1 MSGTTTAPT
10 DELTITVQHW
20 EGVTDVI
27 VRGPMD
33 ASSTPKIAAAVR
45 EVTRPDLQRVTL
57 DLSGVTAINLAV
69 IAYFIEHVATL
80 VRFKLLIDIVPP
92 DDVEARSV
100 VDMTGI
106 VPLCVGLG
114 V

>member
-1 MSGTTTAPT
+1 MIAT
-10 DELTITVQHW
+10 DELSIEVQHW
-20 EGVTDVI
+20 EEVTDVI

-33 ASSTPKIAAAVR
+33 ASSMAKITEAVR
-45 EVTRPDLQRVTL
+45 LVTRPDLKRVTL

-69 IAYFIEHVATL
+69 IAFFVQHVATL
-80 VRFKLLIDIVPP
+80 VRFKLLVDIVPP

-106 VPLCVGLG
+106 VGLCTMLAN
-114 V
+114 